1 MAVNI
6 RNIIIGAGSAIQ
18 NRVSNSKAYDYPP
31 DSVNQF
37 PAIIPMVESLDM
49 AMVAGGN
56 SFQGTLRIVCL
67 VERAE
72 VREAW
77 LRMYDM
83 MDTTGSGTS
92 IIAALKADATLDASV
107 DSSSI
112 AGLQNV
118 GAKDV
123 GGHVYIGFD
132 VMLTFVRQVT

>member
-1 MAVNI
+1 MATNI
-6 RNIIIGAGSAIQ
+6 RSIIIGAGSAIS
-18 NRVSNSKAYDYPP
+18 NRVSNSQVYDYPP

-37 PAIIPMVESLDM
+37 PAIIPMVDNLDM
-49 AMVAGGN
+49 AMVMGGN

-67 VERAE
+67 VERAD

-92 IIAALKADATLDASV
+92 IIAALKADATLNASV
-107 DSSSI
+107 DSSYI
-112 AGLQNV
+112 AGVQNI
-118 GAKDV
+118 GAKEV

-132 VMLTFVRQVT
+132 VMLPFVFTVT